1 MSSPAPAILRLPEVL
16 RRTGLSR
23 SGVYERMTRGEFP
36 VSVSLGLRAVGWH
49 ESDVS
54 DWINSRVSNT
64 QPIKSSEVAA

>member
-23 SGVYERMTRGEFP
+23 SGVYERMNRGDFP
-36 VSVSLGLRAVGWH
+36 ATVSLGLRAVGWH

-54 DWINSRVSNT
+54 DWINSRASNT
-64 QPIKSSEVAA
+64 QHIKSSEVAA

>member
-23 SGVYERMTRGEFP
+23 SGIYERMNRGDFP
-36 VSVSLGLRAVGWH
+36 VTVSLGPRAVGWH
-49 ESDVS
+49 EADVS

-64 QPIKSSEVAA
+64 QPIKSSGVAA